1 MSSPLFEKIKKQR
14 KTSIFDNTP
23 LEALW
28 KECSKAADEIMSI
41 KNPACPVF
49 VFANIQRI
57 VKETRGDEMVEAFTN
72 AGFEIYGEGEEIHN
86 IRYAAQGSRFD
97 LNTSGVTCTFYN
109 AVNSDV
115 VIDIHNL
122 NQTMIDLAPRLIE
135 WFKPVVYGQEKLT
148 VNFEIN
154 AKLKTGDNIAD
165 TKLYLMMEFT
175 EARSGNVFISRFTRS

>member
-14 KTSIFDNTP
+14 KTSIFDNTA

-28 KECSKAADEIMSI
+28 KECSKVADEIMSI

-57 VKETRGDEMVEAFTN
+57 VKETRGDEMVGAFTN

-86 IRYAAQGSRFD
+86 VRYVAQGSHFD
-97 LNTSGVTCTFYN
+97 LNTSGVTCTFYD
-109 AVNSDV
+109 AVNSEV

-135 WFKPVVYGQEKLT
+135 WFKPIVYGQEKLM

-154 AKLKTGDNIAD
+154 AKLKTGAITTD
-165 TKLYLMMEFT
+165 TKFYLMMEFT
-175 EARSGNVFISRFTRS
+175 ESRDGNLFTSRFNRS